1 MRIDGSRGDQ
11 SGTRHEIVI
20 VVDDENHAGQQERE
34 KHQTIPR
41 KYG

>member
-11 SGTRHEIVI
+11 TGSRHETV

-34 KHQTIPR
+34 R
-41 KYG
+41 EASNDS